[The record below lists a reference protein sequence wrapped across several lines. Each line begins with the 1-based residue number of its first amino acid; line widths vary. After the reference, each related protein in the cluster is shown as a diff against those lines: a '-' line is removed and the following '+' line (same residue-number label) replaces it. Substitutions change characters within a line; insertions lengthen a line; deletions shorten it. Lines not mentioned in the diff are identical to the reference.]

1 MATKK
6 SAKKE
11 QTLQNLTEQNEQPTT
26 TEEITVTPE
35 EITEQPTA
43 QAAGNPTL
51 RPLILAFENSFK
63 LANVHFYGGELEQP
77 VITIQQGAKARAYG
91 WVSRQKVWHEEKG
104 GEYRELNI
112 SAEYLQR
119 GFEEVA
125 CTLLHEMIHVYN
137 MGKGIQDCARAG
149 IRHNQKFADAGNAHG
164 MEAYKGDDYA
174 KAGWR
179 VRMTEETTAW
189 VNENLTELKDA
200 LTFYRDENPQKT
212 RAKTNNV
219 IKYVCPCCGGSVRA
233 TKPIRIFCMECEE
246 EMTAE

>member
-6 SAKKE
+6 NAKRIE
-11 QTLQNLTEQNEQPTT
+11 TLQTVTEQNEQPITT
-26 TEEITVTPE
+26 P
-35 EITEQPTA
+35 EITEQPAA

-51 RPLILAFENSFK
+51 RPLILAFENAFN
-63 LANVHFYGGELEQP
+63 LANRQFYGGELEQP

-91 WVSRQKVWHEEKG
+91 WVSREKVWHEETG

-119 GFEEVA
+119 GFDEVA

-149 IRHNQKFADAGNAHG
+149 IRHNQKFAEAGNAHG
-164 MEAYKGDDYA
+164 MEAYKGEDYA

-179 VRMTEETTAW
+179 VRRTEETAAW
-189 VNENLTELKDA
+189 ANETLTELKDA
-200 LTFYRDENPQKT
+200 LTFYRDANPQKT
-212 RAKTNNV
+212 RAKTSSV

-233 TKPIRIFCMECEE
+233 TKPIRIICADCEE
-246 EMTAE
+246 EMAEE